1 MCYLVWRRKGNHPC
15 HQIKPNNK
23 NTMNKETPLHTAAQI
38 ILGAIERLDKANNPH
53 MKKLQSDLV
62 HDLNHL
68 KGQQLGVEQYDA
80 FLEFL
85 PRCKSELEGEAIF
98 EAASKREMVQLLNSC
113 VPPRFHE

>member
-1 MCYLVWRRKGNHPC
+1 MIPC
-15 HQIKPNNK
+15 VETRGQPPLPPDKPNNK
-23 NTMNKETPLHTAAQI
+23 NTMNKETPFHTAAQI

-53 MKKLQSDLV
+53 MKKLQADLV

-68 KGQQLGVEQYDA
+68 KGQQLGVEEYDA

-98 EAASKREMVQLLNSC
+98 EAASKREMVELLNSC
-113 VPPRFHE
+113 VHPRFRE